1 MSSHSAN
8 AVSKRERRS
17 AAYRLSITV
26 ALILGVVTVIEY
38 FAALVTSSAIILLLL
53 GLVKGYAVVVYF
65 MHISRLWSD
74 DGH

>member
-1 MSSHSAN
+1 MSSHTAN

-26 ALILGVVTVIEY
+26 ALILGVITIIEY
-38 FAALVTSSAIILLLL
+38 FMALITTSAIILLLL
-53 GLVKGYAVVVYF
+53 GLVKGYAVVVYY

-74 DGH
+74 DEH